1 MAHYN
6 SGLFTFHQHYRRGC
20 IFQNMFSKQTL
31 LQMEIQQLQLGMRPT
46 DKSLRLFNPMTC
58 LSIIAH
64 YLAGS
69 YLPIYICLPENR
81 CASPF

>member
-1 MAHYN
+1 
-6 SGLFTFHQHYRRGC
+6 
-20 IFQNMFSKQTL
+20 
-31 LQMEIQQLQLGMRPT
+31 MEILQLQLGMRPA
-46 DKSLRLFNPMTC
+46 DKSLGLFNPMAG
-58 LSIIAH
+58 LGIIAH